1 MEMTR
6 AYLEWTADACHLID
20 AGQIERLISLL
31 FEARDTGQ
39 RIFILG
45 NGGSAANASH
55 FCEDLGKCTLS
66 SLEDPIRFKVI
77 SLTDNLPYV
86 TAWANDYGYDVVF
99 EQQLRNIGEPGDL
112 VIAISASGNSPN
124 IVKALEYA
132 AQAGMKIVGMT
143 GFSGGKVQEMSDCR
157 VHVEIPVPGSEIWDI
172 RSSMTDYG
180 MIENMHMI
188 IVHMVIA
195 QIIERIK
202 QQTEHNTGVETS

>member
-6 AYLEWTADACHLID
+6 DYLEWAADACRRID
-20 AGQIERLISLL
+20 AGQVERLIGLL
-31 FEARDTGQ
+31 FEARDNGQ
-39 RIFILG
+39 RIFIIG
-45 NGGSAANASH
+45 NGGSAATASH

-66 SLEDPIRFKVI
+66 NLEDPVRFKVI

-86 TAWANDYGYDVVF
+86 TAWANDNGYEVVF

-132 AQAGMKIVGMT
+132 TEADMKTVGMT
-143 GFSGGKVQEMSDCR
+143 GFSGGKVKEMSNCR
-157 VHVEIPVPGSEIWDI
+157 VHVEIPVPESNRWNV
-172 RSSMTDYG
+172 RSSKADYG
-180 MIENMHMI
+180 MIESMHMI

-202 QQTEHNTGVETS
+202 QQTEHIAGVETP

>member
-6 AYLEWTADACHLID
+6 GYLEWTADACHRID
-20 AGQIERLISLL
+20 AGQIERLIALL
-31 FEARDTGQ
+31 FEARDNGQ
-39 RIFILG
+39 RVFIIG

-66 SLEDPIRFKVI
+66 SLEDSVRFKVI

-86 TAWANDYGYDVVF
+86 TAWANDHGYEVVF

-132 AQAGMKIVGMT
+132 TQAGMKIVGMT
-143 GFSGGKVQEMSDCR
+143 GFSGGKVKEMSDCR
-157 VHVEIPVPGSEIWDI
+157 VHVEIPVPRSKSWDT
-172 RSSMTDYG
+172 RSSMAAYG

-188 IVHMVIA
+188 IVHMIIA
-195 QIIERIK
+195 QIIERIN
-202 QQTEHNTGVETS
+202 QQSEHNTGVETL

>member
-6 AYLEWTADACHLID
+6 GYLEWTADACHRID
-20 AGQIERLISLL
+20 AGQIERLIALL
-31 FEARDTGQ
+31 FEARDNGQ
-39 RIFILG
+39 RVFIIG

-66 SLEDPIRFKVI
+66 SLEDSVRFKVI

-86 TAWANDYGYDVVF
+86 TAWANDHGYEVVF

-132 AQAGMKIVGMT
+132 TQAGMKIVGMT
-143 GFSGGKVQEMSDCR
+143 GFSGGKVKEMSDCR
-157 VHVEIPVPGSEIWDI
+157 VHVEIPVPRSKSWDT
-172 RSSMTDYG
+172 RSSMADYG

-188 IVHMVIA
+188 IVHMIIA
-195 QIIERIK
+195 QIIERIT
-202 QQTEHNTGVETS
+202 QQSEHNTGVETL